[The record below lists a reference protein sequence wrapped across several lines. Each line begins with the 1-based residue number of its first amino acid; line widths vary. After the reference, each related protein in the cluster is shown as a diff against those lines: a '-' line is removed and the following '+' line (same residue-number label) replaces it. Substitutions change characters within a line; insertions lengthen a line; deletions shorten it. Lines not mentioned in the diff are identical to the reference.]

1 MKADIHRILAVRAVG
16 PQSVSVAW
24 DDGRTST
31 VDLAALIAGTP
42 VLAPLR
48 DETLFRRVH
57 VGEDGW
63 EIVWPTSSVSSA
75 SLADPADPIGED
87 AAVDAHH
94 LERLAMEQ
102 SGAAMPREA
111 FRAWR
116 AANGLSL
123 TAAARVLGISR
134 RTVAYYESG
143 TRIIPRL
150 VRLACKGAD
159 TELRA

>member
-16 PQSVSVAW
+16 PQAVSVAW

-42 VLAPLR
+42 VLTPLR
-48 DETLFRRVH
+48 DETLFRRVQ

-63 EIVWPTSSVSSA
+63 EIVWPVG
-75 SLADPADPIGED
+75 PVGED
-87 AAVDAHH
+87 VAVDTHH

-102 SGAAMPREA
+102 SGAAMPCET

-134 RTVAYYESG
+134 RSVAYYESG
-143 TRIIPRL
+143 ARIIPRL

-159 TELRA
+159 MELRT

>member
-1 MKADIHRILAVRAVG
+1 MKADIHRILTVRAVG
-16 PQSVSVAW
+16 AQAVSVAW

-31 VDLAALIAGTP
+31 VDLTELIAGTP

-48 DETLFRRVH
+48 DETLFRRVQ

-63 EIVWPTSSVSSA
+63 EIVWPTISASSA
-75 SLADPADPIGED
+75 GSAGED

-102 SGAAMPREA
+102 SGAAMPCET

-143 TRIIPRL
+143 ARIIPRL

-159 TELRA
+159 LELRA

>member
-1 MKADIHRILAVRAVG
+1 MKADIHRILTVRAVG
-16 PQSVSVAW
+16 AQAVSVAW

-48 DETLFRRVH
+48 DETLFRRVQ

-63 EIVWPTSSVSSA
+63 EIVWPVGPAGSV
-75 SLADPADPIGED
+75 GED

-102 SGAAMPREA
+102 SGAAMPCET

-143 TRIIPRL
+143 ARIIPRL

-159 TELRA
+159 LELRA